1 MAKHAKK
8 RLRPSSPGEAS
19 TSTSNPPASQDAS
32 TRSSK
37 AASTAGSVPAASSR
51 DLVGDIVAKS
61 AVAPAV
67 DTLRRKAPGKHTQ
80 VSEDPSASTSRSAG
94 PARSKKPPGRAV
106 FTNAA
111 GKPAAAARGPAST
124 ASRRQSQQ
132 TADGLPSSC
141 GESGGRTMKRRACS
155 DHSGP
160 PVLRPAESL
169 PTRGPLALQGAPV
182 LAFSGDGPGQPQASD
197 APIED
202 AEMED
207 LSDVI
212 DENLQNQVPLA
223 DQKGTFVITDTNIF
237 LNNLNLVKR
246 LTALDSGPPDVRV
259 CIPWMAIQELD
270 HIKNCKRGSVTRS
283 AVAAIAFINEALV
296 TKNPKF
302 RGQTIA
308 EARTKD
314 GCVPQDL
321 HNNDD
326 HFIHCCVVV
335 MNTGNRVLLLSND
348 VNLRNKGLINNVQS
362 FSAAELEA
370 ILDREFGSTQAQPG
384 CPTAKEP
391 AVNVASTTPVPQHVA
406 CAEVREILRRSL
418 SLALESELQS
428 AFGDLWPRVVAVKP
442 PWTEETALACILK
455 HWIALTGMAF
465 KSSLKKVVENL
476 LSALRMQRLGSSSG
490 AGSTVLRLSL
500 QLCSELQLHYYP
512 LAGDVARLRELHHEG
527 LRSRPPDGSDPVAEG
542 GAVPRRT
549 VGLGRAAGAQEPS
562 GGPGLGK
569 VVALCDDV
577 WHVVNDYCGFLAA
590 QRGVEYRFPFQ
601 ARRGFR
607 YDTPVQLEALRC
619 VTYVLEQFE
628 HLLKAPYQ
636 KRKTMVAN
644 TTFCLNA
651 IKRLVE
657 VLNYEGREP
666 IRGTDTTPEEMALYF
681 ADPAHDVQLRRGVEQ
696 LCYMHQSVGYS
707 TIDAIGSK
715 PVLTAK
721 K

>member
-270 HIKNCKRGSVTRS
+270 HIKNCKRGS
-283 AVAAIAFINEALV
+283 
-296 TKNPKF
+296 
-302 RGQTIA
+302 
-308 EARTKD
+308 ARTKD

-335 MNTGNRVLLLSND
+335 MNT
-348 VNLRNKGLINNVQS
+348 
-362 FSAAELEA
+362 
-370 ILDREFGSTQAQPG
+370 G

-681 ADPAHDVQLRRGVEQ
+681 ADPAHDATVVCSCYGRRGRTQAAMVNALCKNAVLRTAIGPGFLVKCVQLRRGVEQ